1 MALAES
7 VATLKASW
15 EGGGWGE
22 RRGENDYENRERRGE
37 GEEMVVGVVNNSER
51 GVFVAPDD
59 DEHRSSTPPS
69 AD

>member
-1 MALAES
+1 MALAVR
-7 VATLKASW
+7 VATLKPV
-15 EGGGWGE
+15 WGDKEAE